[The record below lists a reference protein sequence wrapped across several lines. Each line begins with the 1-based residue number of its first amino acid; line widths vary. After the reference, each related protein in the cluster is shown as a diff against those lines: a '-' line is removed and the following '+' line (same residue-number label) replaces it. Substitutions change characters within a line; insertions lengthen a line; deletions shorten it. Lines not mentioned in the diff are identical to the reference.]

1 MIMIITM
8 ENISTRVKGNIDYIR
23 PPPPNYCPAI
33 NILNSILII
42 IQQFIRLVLNAIVR
56 IATVYNFCIFI
67 FSFYNYCGV
76 FFFTVV
82 ECKHCHLHFQIFVLQ
97 VWLLVVA
104 LCTAISIT
112 VFLLES
118 SAVFR
123 VERNGQINNIT
134 IEMFGDNPKAFK
146 MATTGMSLE
155 MAVVELLSNT
165 ILTFDLI
172 LRFSISHQKK
182 RFCRKPLNIIEFMIE
197 ILIFSFVSLEFLL
210 DHEEAAKHTS
220 YELSTLL
227 QILYSLRVFRIFRLI
242 ESCSET
248 KMLKISLLKSKTE
261 FLLFVTVLI
270 SFAFI
275 FGSWIYWAELLNPQ
289 TFPTIFTGIWWAI
302 VTMTTVGYGD
312 FTPKSTLGYF
322 VGVLTSIFGLIL
334 LAMPI
339 ATIASNFSKIYDC
352 YNFRKSHLKAK
363 RAKQSNQLFYHRKAA
378 MVLQGLS
385 F

>member
-1 MIMIITM
+1 M
-8 ENISTRVKGNIDYIR
+8 
-23 PPPPNYCPAI
+23 
-33 NILNSILII
+33 
-42 IQQFIRLVLNAIVR
+42 
-56 IATVYNFCIFI
+56 YNFFIFI

-76 FFFTVV
+76 FFTVV

-146 MATTGMSLE
+146 IATTGMSPE

-220 YELSTLL
+220 HALSMLL

-275 FGSWIYWAELLNPQ
+275 FGSWIFWAELLNPQ

-378 MVLQGLS
+378 MVL
-385 F
+385 

>member
-1 MIMIITM
+1 
-8 ENISTRVKGNIDYIR
+8 
-23 PPPPNYCPAI
+23 
-33 NILNSILII
+33 
-42 IQQFIRLVLNAIVR
+42 
-56 IATVYNFCIFI
+56 
-67 FSFYNYCGV
+67 
-76 FFFTVV
+76 
-82 ECKHCHLHFQIFVLQ
+82 
-97 VWLLVVA
+97 
-104 LCTAISIT
+104 
-112 VFLLES
+112 
-118 SAVFR
+118 
-123 VERNGQINNIT
+123 
-134 IEMFGDNPKAFK
+134 MFGDNPKAFK
-146 MATTGMSLE
+146 IATTGMSPE
-155 MAVVELLSNT
+155 MAAVELLSNT

-182 RFCRKPLNIIEFMIE
+182 RFCRKPQNIIEFMIE

-210 DHEEAAKHTS
+210 DHEEAAKNSS
-220 YELSTLL
+220 YALSTLL

-242 ESCSET
+242 ESCSEM

-275 FGSWIYWAELLNPQ
+275 FGSWIFWAELLNPQ

-312 FTPKSTLGYF
+312 FSPKSTLGYF
-322 VGVLTSIFGLIL
+322 VGVFTSIFGLIL

-363 RAKQSNQLFYHRKAA
+363 RAKQSNQLFYHRKADT
-378 MVLQGLS
+378 VLQGVGHDVGNEQSLYVLLKKQNLVSLLFSNFHLQEYSLTKKVICKFFTSLFKKKNIHLTECMIRITFQMISEKKHKENVLFSTS
-385 F
+385 FSHRNVI

>member
-1 MIMIITM
+1 MA
-8 ENISTRVKGNIDYIR
+8 SCCCSVHGY
-23 PPPPNYCPAI
+23 
-33 NILNSILII
+33 
-42 IQQFIRLVLNAIVR
+42 
-56 IATVYNFCIFI
+56 
-67 FSFYNYCGV
+67 FYNRLSAGELGGIPCGKKW
-76 FFFTVV
+76 TD
-82 ECKHCHLHFQIFVLQ
+82 KQHND
-97 VWLLVVA
+97 
-104 LCTAISIT
+104 
-112 VFLLES
+112 
-118 SAVFR
+118 
-123 VERNGQINNIT
+123 RNVRRQPQSVQNGNDWNVPRD
-134 IEMFGDNPKAFK
+134 GCRRA
-146 MATTGMSLE
+146 
-155 MAVVELLSNT
+155 LSNT

-378 MVLQGLS
+378 MVL
-385 F
+385 

>member
-1 MIMIITM
+1 
-8 ENISTRVKGNIDYIR
+8 
-23 PPPPNYCPAI
+23 
-33 NILNSILII
+33 
-42 IQQFIRLVLNAIVR
+42 
-56 IATVYNFCIFI
+56 
-67 FSFYNYCGV
+67 
-76 FFFTVV
+76 
-82 ECKHCHLHFQIFVLQ
+82 
-97 VWLLVVA
+97 
-104 LCTAISIT
+104 
-112 VFLLES
+112 
-118 SAVFR
+118 
-123 VERNGQINNIT
+123 
-134 IEMFGDNPKAFK
+134 
-146 MATTGMSLE
+146 MSPE

-210 DHEEAAKHTS
+210 DYEEAAKHTS
-220 YELSTLL
+220 YALSMLL

-275 FGSWIYWAELLNPQ
+275 FGSWIFWAELLNPK

-352 YNFRKSHLKAK
+352 YNFRKSHLKDK
-363 RAKQSNQLFYHRKAA
+363 RAKQSNQLFYHRNAA

-385 F
+385 FLPLLSKTIHFTECRIQITFQRISDKIYKCFIFYIILSQKCKKKKVLFKLSFIKFCQFKSIDHLINDESQIKLC

>member
-1 MIMIITM
+1 MIFY
-8 ENISTRVKGNIDYIR
+8 NHCFSS
-23 PPPPNYCPAI
+23 
-33 NILNSILII
+33 L
-42 IQQFIRLVLNAIVR
+42 LNA
-56 IATVYNFCIFI
+56 NH
-67 FSFYNYCGV
+67 
-76 FFFTVV
+76 
-82 ECKHCHLHFQIFVLQ
+82 KHCHLHFQIFVLQ

-123 VERNGQINNIT
+123 VERSGQINNIT

-146 MATTGMSLE
+146 IATTGMSPE
-155 MAVVELLSNT
+155 MAAVELLSNT

-182 RFCRKPLNIIEFMIE
+182 RFCRKPQNIIEFMIE

-210 DHEEAAKHTS
+210 DHEEAAKNSS
-220 YELSTLL
+220 YALSTLL

-242 ESCSET
+242 ESCSEM

-275 FGSWIYWAELLNPQ
+275 FGSWIFWAELLNPQ

-312 FTPKSTLGYF
+312 FSPKSTLGYF
-322 VGVLTSIFGLIL
+322 VGVFTSIFGLIL

-363 RAKQSNQLFYHRKAA
+363 RAKQSNQLFYHRKADT
-378 MVLQGLS
+378 VL
-385 F
+385 

>member
-1 MIMIITM
+1 M
-8 ENISTRVKGNIDYIR
+8 ERS
-23 PPPPNYCPAI
+23 
-33 NILNSILII
+33 
-42 IQQFIRLVLNAIVR
+42 
-56 IATVYNFCIFI
+56 
-67 FSFYNYCGV
+67 
-76 FFFTVV
+76 
-82 ECKHCHLHFQIFVLQ
+82 
-97 VWLLVVA
+97 
-104 LCTAISIT
+104 
-112 VFLLES
+112 
-118 SAVFR
+118 
-123 VERNGQINNIT
+123 GQINNIT

-210 DHEEAAKHTS
+210 DHEEAAKNTS

-275 FGSWIYWAELLNPQ
+275 FGSWIFWAELLNPK

-378 MVLQGLS
+378 MVL
-385 F
+385 